1 MEIIPIILC
10 GGVGQRL
17 FPLSTPECPKAFVR
31 PFGGEHNMLQA
42 TLLRVVAAGFN
53 ERPIIVAAQSTF
65 ELVIASVEQIGRE
78 ADIILEPVRRNTCA
92 AVALGIKHALNRS
105 PQSLSLIVAVDHY
118 IPDAIAFGE
127 GIRAATSV
135 AESDYMVTFGVIPT
149 EPATGYGYIQR
160 GVRIGQ
166 SDVYKVEHFREKPAT
181 ETAIQLLAAGCLWNS
196 GNFLMKTLSGWDIL
210 KELEPEVAIPAQNA
224 LQSAESSVLSN
235 AISVWTLAES
245 IFAQAPALSFDR
257 AILEKSLRVA
267 VLPLNL
273 QWRDLGTV
281 AAIQAANEDLTRF
294 KP

>member
-42 TLLRVVAAGFN
+42 TLLRLVAAGFR
-53 ERPIIVAAQSTF
+53 ERPLIVAAQSTDD
-65 ELVIASVEQIGRE
+65 LLMSSLEQIGQG
-78 ADIILEPVRRNTCA
+78 ADILLEPVRRNTCA

-105 PQSLSLIVAVDHY
+105 PESLSLVLAVDHH
-118 IPDAIAFGE
+118 IPDTLAFGE

-135 AESDYMVTFGVIPT
+135 AASDYIVTFGIIPT
-149 EPATGYGYIQR
+149 EPATGYGYIKV
-160 GVRIGQ
+160 GERIEQ
-166 SDVYKVEHFREKPAT
+166 SDVCKVTRFHEKPDT
-181 ETAIQLLAAGCLWNS
+181 ETALKLLAAGYLWNS
-196 GNFLMKTLSGWDIL
+196 GNFLMKTRCGWEVL

-224 LQSAESSVLSN
+224 LESAEYRVLSN
-235 AISVWTLAES
+235 AISVWTVAES

-273 QWRDLGTV
+273 HWRDLGTV
-281 AAIQAANEDLTRF
+281 AAIQEANEDLTRF